1 MKLVNLIIGILLVV
15 AGCTNIDRPVD
26 KSKLLAYDYRLF
38 QGTEVWPL
46 ARAAKMKDI
55 KRVNQILDDNPEL
68 ANITDS
74 IYGNTLLMLAVINQD
89 YNLFKTLLGNGA
101 NVNYYNLYNGNS
113 PLIEA
118 CDYKENDPV
127 FAMDLIEHGA
137 NVNDTSPKHRTP
149 LMAAVRWGNRTL
161 IEYLIKKGVNIDY
174 KADFGTNILGQSLV
188 SWEYATTL
196 LLLEHGADYTT
207 TVYNTVDE
215 HGKLTVPLSI
225 LEALRRA
232 TPEWGTS
239 GYRAKKKIIKFLKER
254 GLDYDTVPIPDYVTK
269 RIKERYPLTWKLY
282 IRNY

>member
-1 MKLVNLIIGILLVV
+1 MLMLVLLSV

-46 ARAAKMKDI
+46 AKAAKMKDI
-55 KRVNQILDDNPEL
+55 KRVNELLDESPEL

-74 IYGNTLLMLAVINQD
+74 VYGNTILMMAILNQD
-89 YNLFKTLLGNGA
+89 HKLFNALLSHGA
-101 NVNYYNLYNGNS
+101 KVNYHNKLNGNS

-118 CDYKENDPV
+118 CSYRENDPIY
-127 FAMDLIEHGA
+127 AIQLIENGA
-137 NVNDTSPKHRTP
+137 NVNDTSAIQFSP
-149 LMAAVRWGNRTL
+149 LMAAAGCGNKSL
-161 IEYLIKKGVNIDY
+161 VEYLLKYGANIDY
-174 KADFGTNILGQSLV
+174 RTDFGTTVLGESLLSWKYDV
-188 SWEYATTL
+188 SL
-196 LLLEHGADYTT
+196 LLLENGADYNN
-207 TVYNTVDE
+207 TVYNTIDN
-215 HGKLTVPLSI
+215 HGELTVPSSI